1 MLDTLLELLALEA
14 LPRTGWIQ
22 AGLRDVESVGA
33 HSHGVALLVLILGPD
48 VEPEIRVD
56 HAASLA
62 IVHDA
67 PEALIGDLPR
77 TASEMLPA
85 GTKSR
90 LESGAADRL
99 LGSAGTLA
107 RDRFAEYAAGETR
120 EARFA
125 RLCDKLHL
133 GLRAY
138 AYSRAG
144 AGGMDPFLNGLRS
157 LDCAE
162 FEPAESLRAAILDN
176 ISTA

>member
-67 PEALIGDLPR
+67 PEALIAGLIRTLELNMAITPNPIMSSPMNSGVPGRWNQAKPR
-77 TASEMLPA
+77 S
-85 GTKSR
+85 KNR
-90 LESGAADRL
+90 
-99 LGSAGTLA
+99 
-107 RDRFAEYAAGETR
+107 
-120 EARFA
+120 
-125 RLCDKLHL
+125 
-133 GLRAY
+133 
-138 AYSRAG
+138 
-144 AGGMDPFLNGLRS
+144 
-157 LDCAE
+157 
-162 FEPAESLRAAILDN
+162 
-176 ISTA
+176 